1 MYETQSID
9 DLHKKI
15 LDNISNDYRKL
26 QGYPTYDL
34 TRGFAFGI
42 KDSYDLAAE
51 TKWKQ
56 DIENLTGSE
65 LNLFI
70 EERTGLERKKA
81 VKSKGQLRI
90 VEGNGSILKGDLF
103 ATKFGVQF
111 VATESKEVHAN
122 DLVMIESVVGGEFNN
137 VEANTIVEMP
147 VTLQGISKVTNP
159 EAMTGGYDAET
170 DNDYRNRYYQKLRTP
185 VNGVNAN
192 QYIVW
197 AESLDGVGK
206 ARCVPIWQ
214 GKNTVK
220 VIIIGN
226 DFKPASEDL
235 VTRVQ
240 NYIDPN
246 KNGDGAGVATIGA
259 VTTVVSATSV
269 PITVQIKGLKVAKE
283 SLLETTKEA
292 IKTNIDR
299 YVRTSAFNTDY
310 VSLAKIGMV
319 IAETDNVND
328 FAEVRVNNGHTSVTM
343 ENEQCA
349 VLTEVT
355 YE

>member
-1 MYETQSID
+1 MYNDKSLNDIHNLMLANID
-9 DLHKKI
+9 
-15 LDNISNDYRKL
+15 NEYRKR
-26 QGYPTYDL
+26 QGYPTWDL
-34 TRGFAFGI
+34 TRGFAYGV
-42 KDSYDLAAE
+42 KSCWDLAYDVA
-51 TKWKQ
+51 KKL
-56 DIENLTGSE
+56 DVENLNGEE
-65 LNLFI
+65 LDTFI
-70 EERTGLERKKA
+70 SERTGLDRKQA
-81 VKSKGQLRI
+81 TKSKGEITI
-90 VEGNGSILKGDLF
+90 VQGNGSILKGDLF
-103 ATKFGVQF
+103 ATVEGIQF
-111 VATESKEVHAN
+111 VATESKEVHAG
-122 DLVMIESVVGGEFNN
+122 DVVKIESVIGGQVTNVGINEI
-137 VEANTIVEMP
+137 TEMP
-147 VTLQGISKVTNP
+147 VTLQGIYKITNNK
-159 EAMTGGYDAET
+159 ACTGGYDKET
-170 DNDYRNRYYQKLRTP
+170 DTDYRERYYIKLRTP

-192 QYIVW
+192 QYVLW
-197 AESLDGVGK
+197 AEEIDGVGK
-206 ARCVPIWQ
+206 ARCVPIWN
-214 GKNTVK
+214 GINTVK
-220 VIIIGN
+220 VVLIGN